1 MITNIKIDYGR
12 GGNLTRKIQIA
23 AEAIAPGELNDDRRT
38 TLKGNRKAQ
47 ELVEDSANVSR
58 VFKEYLLRDVQRITG
73 IANEFKQMEDRLVL
87 MLNPIPGLSGGTIMT
102 LPFLLPHSNGQ
113 SAPDSGGQSE
123 VPKEGVVNTNPF
135 VFSDRMML
143 NPYGRQ
149 VNPEYQRKFFQ
160 PKSSFRSFFPPFG
173 FYQRYRYFSYF
184 NPRKKVNP
192 LIFREVPTSN
202 IQNLLYKIPDGFV
215 FATSGG
221 GN

>member
-1 MITNIKIDYGR
+1 MITNIKIDYAR
-12 GGNLTRKIQIA
+12 VENLTRKIQNA
-23 AEAIAPGELNDDRRT
+23 AEAITPGELNYDRRT
-38 TLKGNRKAQ
+38 TLKGNQKAQ
-47 ELVEDSANVSR
+47 ELVEDSAKVSR

-73 IANEFKQMEDRLVL
+73 IANEFKLMEDKLIL
-87 MLNPIPGLSGGTIMT
+87 MLTPISGFSGGTIMT

-123 VPKEGVVNTNPF
+123 VPKESVVNTNPF

-143 NPYGRQ
+143 KSYGRQ
-149 VNPEYQRKFFQ
+149 INTEYQRKFFQ
-160 PKSSFRSFFPPFG
+160 PKSSFCSFFPPLG
-173 FYQRYRYFSYF
+173 FYQRYRYFSDV
-184 NPRKKVNP
+184 NPKKKVNP
-192 LIFREVPTSN
+192 LIFREGPTSN